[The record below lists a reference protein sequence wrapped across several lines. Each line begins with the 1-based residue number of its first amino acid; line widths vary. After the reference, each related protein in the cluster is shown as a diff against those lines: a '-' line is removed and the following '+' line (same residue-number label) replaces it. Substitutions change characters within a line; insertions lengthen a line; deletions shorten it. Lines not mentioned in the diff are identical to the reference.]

1 MHFAA
6 KKSCL
11 LKCIPILQNLI
22 NKQWIGAQAG
32 DKAEV
37 RQFLNDYLLSHHK
50 KLPTYIRNKLVKVIV
65 DIGRVDWPHFY
76 PNFFSNIIEVSLLSS
91 CCELKINHINFGM

>member
-1 MHFAA
+1 MLM
-6 KKSCL
+6 L
-11 LKCIPILQNLI
+11 LSSNLI

-37 RQFLNDYLLSHHK
+37 RQFLNEYLLSHHK
-50 KLPTYIRNKLVKVIV
+50 KLPTHIRNKLVKVIV

-76 PNFFSNIIEVSLLSS
+76 PNFFSHIVEVSLLSHAVNLNS
-91 CCELKINHINFGM
+91 IFTCMQTSGISFCSMW